1 MTAEL
6 DVAVKE
12 MQALFKAAW
21 QANAGSIFG
30 YVPEIEWYGKETASK
45 VDRSKVWARFAT
57 ENVFEQQATLSTCID
72 QPFSRRYNGSG
83 LIFVQLFLPKT
94 VANAVINGR
103 KLAKVARNAFR
114 GKKTE
119 SGVVFYNARIND
131 NMPPEELFY
140 RINVVAEYDY
150 DELG

>member
-1 MTAEL
+1 MTAEF

-12 MQALFKAAW
+12 METLFNTAW

-30 YVPEIEWYGKETASK
+30 YVPAIEWFGKETKDK
-45 VDRSKVWARFAT
+45 VDRTKVWARFSTQNVT
-57 ENVFEQQATLSTCID
+57 EEQATLSACVD
-72 QPFSRRYNGSG
+72 EPFVRRWNGSG

-94 VANAVINGR
+94 VANAVIQGR
-103 KLAKVARNAFR
+103 KLAKVARNAYR
-114 GKKTE
+114 GKKTDG
-119 SGVVFYNARIND
+119 GVTFHNVRIND
-131 NMPPEELFY
+131 SLAPEEQFY

>member
-12 MQALFKAAW
+12 MEALFNAAW
-21 QANAGSIFG
+21 QANAAPFFG
-30 YVPEIEWYGKETASK
+30 YVPAIEWFGKETKDK
-45 VDRSKVWARFAT
+45 VDRTKVWARFST
-57 ENVFEQQATLSTCID
+57 QNVFEEQATLSACVD
-72 QPFSRRYNGSG
+72 EPFVRRWNGSG

-94 VANAVINGR
+94 VANAVIQGR
-103 KLAKVARNAFR
+103 KLAKVARNAYR
-114 GKKTE
+114 GKKTDG
-119 SGVVFYNARIND
+119 GVTFYNVRIND
-131 NMPPEELFY
+131 NIPPEEMFY

>member
-12 MQALFKAAW
+12 MEALFYAAW
-21 QANAGSIFG
+21 QANGGAAFG
-30 YVPEIEWYGKETASK
+30 YIPEIEWYGKEASSK
-45 VDRSKVWARFAT
+45 VDRSKVWARFSSQ
-57 ENVFEQQATLSTCID
+57 NVFEEQATLSTCVD
-72 QPFSRRYNGSG
+72 VPFQRRYNGSG
-83 LIFVQLFLPKT
+83 LIFIQLFLPKT
-94 VANAVINGR
+94 VANAVIQGR

-114 GKKTE
+114 GKKTDG
-119 SGVVFYNARIND
+119 GVTFHNVRIND
-131 NMPPEELFY
+131 NLPPEELFY